1 MWAYCDLKF
10 ANGNNTGIGPLGAG
24 APFWLPA
31 RKRRTCDAAQAGT
44 WAVRLV
50 RRGNLQPIFF
60 SPFLN
65 RGPLRA

>member
-31 RKRRTCDAAQAGT
+31 RKRRTCDAA
-44 WAVRLV
+44 